1 MKYFH
6 LTFFLILFCSVFTAK
21 AQRSMMDE
29 VSEPYLA
36 KLIQAAK
43 DNNPRHKIFAK
54 QVGIAQN
61 NLNKI
66 RLSWLDGLGIY
77 YLYLPPTTMPGVI
90 NPTTNRSGFQLGF
103 SFNIGSLLEKP
114 AQINAA
120 KGDKEIA
127 KLEKS
132 EYELSIEANVKERYY
147 KYIQALTLL
156 KQRTQLTLDGQT
168 LLNSV
173 RSKFEKGE
181 ESFENFNRALVFY
194 NQQIQDKIS
203 TEADLLVTKA
213 SLEELLAKKLDDIKL
228 DDTTTPGVLK
238 PAVN

>member
-1 MKYFH
+1 MLLL
-6 LTFFLILFCSVFTAK
+6 LTASLLK

-29 VSEPYLA
+29 VSPAYLE
-36 KLIQAAK
+36 KLIKTAK
-43 DNNPRHKIFAK
+43 TSNPRHKIFAK

-77 YLYLPPTTMPGVI
+77 YLYLPPTSMAGVI

-120 KGDKEIA
+120 KGDREIA
-127 KLEKS
+127 TLEKQ
-132 EYELSIEANVKERYY
+132 EYDFAIEANVKQRYY

-168 LLNSV
+168 LLNAV
-173 RSKFEKGE
+173 RTKFEKGE
-181 ESFENFNRALVFY
+181 ESFENYNRALVFY

-203 TEADLLVTKA
+203 TEGDLLVTKA
-213 SLEELLAKKLDDIKL
+213 QLEELLTKKLEDIPL
-228 DDTTTPGVLK
+228 DETK
-238 PAVN
+238 